1 LSGRTRAGFIGSRQ
15 SAWLFIL
22 FLALQ
27 TSAGRSHAGL
37 LHACDEPAPL
47 TASQKDRLIR
57 FAALVKAELQASN
70 RDVALV
76 ARSGL
81 DLDYFNQR
89 YSHAGIS
96 LQASNNTPWSV
107 RQLYYACDEAK
118 PKVFDQGLTGFVLG
132 VNDPDQSYV
141 SLLLLPQTEGQA
153 LAQVALNN
161 QHALELLGSHYSAN
175 AYAFGLRYQNCN
187 QWVMETLAVAW
198 GGPLPAEDLRQ
209 WAQVWLRQ
217 RAYEPTRFEL
227 KVWPMMWLSR
237 LIPWVHHDDHPSTD
251 LAERVFRVSMP
262 ESMEAFVRQQV
273 PDVVRVEF
281 CLRDQRV
288 VKRRGWQPI
297 SSSCEPQ
304 EGDVLTDLH

>member
-1 LSGRTRAGFIGSRQ
+1 MPMQFLRAFAQAGT
-15 SAWLFIL
+15 LFSLLVTTGAIQASQ
-22 FLALQ
+22 LA
-27 TSAGRSHAGL
+27 G
-37 LHACDEPAPL
+37 CDEPSPL
-47 TASQKDRLIR
+47 TASQNDRLIR
-57 FAALVKAELQASN
+57 FATLVKAELQAS
-70 RDVALV
+70 DAAVAV
-76 ARSGL
+76 IARSGL
-81 DLDYFNQR
+81 KLNVFDQR
-89 YSHAGIS
+89 YSHAGLS
-96 LQASNNTPWSV
+96 LKDSSNSPWSV

-161 QHALELLGSHYSAN
+161 QRALELLAGNYSAN

-198 GGPLPAEDLRQ
+198 GGLLPSEDLRQ
-209 WAQVWLRQ
+209 QSQAWLRQ

-227 KVWPMMWLSR
+227 KAAPVMWLSH

-251 LAERVFRVSMP
+251 LAQYVFRVSMP
-262 ESMEAFVRQQV
+262 ASIETFVRQQV
-273 PDVVRVEF
+273 PEVVRVEF

-297 SSSCEPQ
+297 SASCEPQ
-304 EGDVLTDLH
+304 EGDVVTELD

>member
-1 LSGRTRAGFIGSRQ
+1 MRTGLVGCWVRVCGLV
-15 SAWLFIL
+15 WLL
-22 FLALQ
+22 VWLVAQ
-27 TSAGRSHAGL
+27 PSPTQAGL
-37 LHACDEPAPL
+37 LGACDEPASL

-57 FAALVKAELQASN
+57 FAALVKTELQSSTHP
-70 RDVALV
+70 VAMV

-81 DLDYFNQR
+81 DLSRFDQR

-96 LQASNNTPWSV
+96 LQASRNGPWSV
-107 RQLYYACDEAK
+107 RQLYYACDEGK

-132 VNDPDQSYV
+132 VNDPSQSYV
-141 SLLLLPQTEGQA
+141 SMLLLPSTEGQA

-161 QHALELLGSHYSAN
+161 QQALELLGSDYSAN

-187 QWVMETLAVAW
+187 QWVIETMAVAW
-198 GGPLPAEDLRQ
+198 GGLFPAEDLRQ
-209 WAQVWLRQ
+209 QAQAWLMQ

-227 KVWPMMWLSR
+227 KASPVMWLSR
-237 LIPWVHHDDHPSTD
+237 LIPWVHHDDHPAAD
-251 LAERVFRVSMP
+251 LAQQVFRVSMP
-262 ESMEAFVRQQV
+262 ASIEAFVRQRV
-273 PDVVRVEF
+273 PEAIRVEF

-304 EGDVLTDLH
+304 EGDVVTDLD

>member
-1 LSGRTRAGFIGSRQ
+1 MGWCRN
-15 SAWLFIL
+15 AWLFAL

-27 TSAGRSHAGL
+27 TSAGSAQAGL
-37 LHACDEPAPL
+37 VHACDDPAPL

-57 FAALVKAELQASN
+57 FAALVKSELEASD
-70 RDVALV
+70 RAVAIV

-81 DLDYFNQR
+81 DLDYFGQR

-96 LQASNNTPWSV
+96 LQGSGNGPWSV

-141 SLLLLPQTEGQA
+141 SLLLLPQAEGQA

-161 QHALELLGSHYSAN
+161 QRALELLGGNYSAN

-198 GGPLPAEDLRQ
+198 GALLPAEDLRQ
-209 WAQVWLRQ
+209 QSQAWLRQ

-227 KVWPMMWLSR
+227 KASPVLWLSR
-237 LIPWVHHDDHPSTD
+237 LIPWVHHDDHPGTD
-251 LAERVFRVSMP
+251 LAQYVFRVSMP
-262 ESMEAFVRQQV
+262 ASIETFVRQQV
-273 PDVVRVEF
+273 PEVVRVEF

-297 SSSCEPQ
+297 SASCEPQ
-304 EGDVLTDLH
+304 EGDVVTDLD

>member
-1 LSGRTRAGFIGSRQ
+1 MTKRSLRTFA
-15 SAWLFIL
+15 
-22 FLALQ
+22 
-27 TSAGRSHAGL
+27 HAGTLFGL
-37 LHACDEPAPL
+37 LLTTGWSQASQLAGCEEPSPL
-47 TASQKDRLIR
+47 TASQNDRLIR
-57 FAALVKAELQASN
+57 FAALVKAELQAS
-70 RDVALV
+70 DHAVAV
-76 ARSGL
+76 IARSGL
-81 DLDYFNQR
+81 KLDFFDQR

-96 LQASNNTPWSV
+96 LQASSNTPWSV

-141 SLLLLPQTEGQA
+141 SLLLLPQAQGQA

-161 QHALELLGSHYSAN
+161 QRALELLGSNYSAN

-198 GGPLPAEDLRQ
+198 GDLLPTEDLRQ
-209 WAQVWLRQ
+209 RSQSWLKQ
-217 RAYEPTRFEL
+217 QAYEPTRFEL
-227 KVWPMMWLSR
+227 KSWPVMWLSR
-237 LIPWVHHDDHPSTD
+237 LIPWVHHDDHPSSD

-262 ESMEAFVRQQV
+262 ASIETFVRQQV
-273 PDVVRVEF
+273 PEVMRVEF
-281 CLRDQRV
+281 CLRDRRV

-304 EGDVLTDLH
+304 EGDVVTHLD